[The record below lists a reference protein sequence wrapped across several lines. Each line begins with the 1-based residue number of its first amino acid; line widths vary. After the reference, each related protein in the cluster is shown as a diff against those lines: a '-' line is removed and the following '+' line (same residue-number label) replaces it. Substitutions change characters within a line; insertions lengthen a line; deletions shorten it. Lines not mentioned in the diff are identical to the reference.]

1 MSKTKQRPRKG
12 NGLTLYTDG
21 ATLKIPASKS
31 YLMAWAIL
39 AMGEGVSQDQHAELS
54 RAALG
59 AKGVDGMHE
68 YIAFIKAVELAK
80 LLGADWSQLT
90 VHTDDQFIGK
100 ASFWLHPGNL
110 MGSQAEKVQAR
121 FEYVLK
127 HMADIF
133 PTSVSWTDVERVF
146 QQSRVVEIRSHKGY
160 VYQERADF
168 LCKRALQQQ
177 VGLLVEEGRVAD
189 SLLSVWGRRYPTT
202 AMLKAP
208 VSSFEEW
215 LQTGVERFSNKVDA
229 YVSEHFPFCG
239 Q

>member
-1 MSKTKQRPRKG
+1 MSRTQQRPPKG
-12 NGLTLYTDG
+12 TGLTLYTDG
-21 ATLKIPASKS
+21 ATLKIPSSKS
-31 YLMAWAIL
+31 YLMAWALL
-39 AMGEGVSQDQHAELS
+39 AMGDGVSRECHAELS
-54 RAALG
+54 KAALG
-59 AKGVDGMHE
+59 AKGVDGLHE
-68 YIAFIKAVELAK
+68 YIAFVKAVELAK

-110 MGSQAEKVQAR
+110 MGSQALRVKER
-121 FEYVLK
+121 FEYVLT

-133 PTSVSWTDVERVF
+133 PTSVRWEDVERVF
-146 QQSRVVEIRSHKGY
+146 QESRVVEIRSHKGY

-177 VGLLVEEGRVAD
+177 LGLLVEEGRVAD
-189 SLLSVWGRRYPTT
+189 SLLSVWRRRYPTT
-202 AMLKAP
+202 ALLKAP
-208 VSSFEEW
+208 VLSFEEW
-215 LQTGVERFSNKVDA
+215 LQTGVERFSHKVGT